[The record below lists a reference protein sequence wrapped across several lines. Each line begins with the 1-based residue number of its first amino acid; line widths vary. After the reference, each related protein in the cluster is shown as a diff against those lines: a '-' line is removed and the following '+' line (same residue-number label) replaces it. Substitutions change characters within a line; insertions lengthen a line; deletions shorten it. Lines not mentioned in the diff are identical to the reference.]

1 MLTKEAL
8 GERIKQ
14 LMKDK
19 CLTQKA
25 LSESIGITQAKL
37 SNYVNAKNYPPIDVL
52 AQLAENLQVSVDYL
66 VNGTVAVDSASEM
79 QYTFN
84 TCGDVARML
93 ISLFSVVDAHIYSQS
108 ETYEKTIQSPDMDIY
123 SRETHTLSRMRY
135 FITFGGSDEWNDV
148 ENALNGFLGEWTER
162 ENSVEKA
169 VKLLDRLDEKKKLGQ
184 EVRQL
189 LPSWKREQARAL
201 DSISLLDLNE
211 ESSFT
216 ELPDDDDF
224 TELPF

>member
-19 CLTQKA
+19 GLTQKA

-37 SNYVNAKNYPPIDVL
+37 SNYVNGKNYPPIDVL

-66 VNGTVAVDSASEM
+66 VNGTVTVDSASEM

-108 ETYEKTIQSPDMDIY
+108 ETYEKTIHYMDIY

-148 ENALNGFLGEWTER
+148 DDALNSFLGEWTAR
-162 ENSVEKA
+162 ENSIEEAVE
-169 VKLLDRLDEKKKLGQ
+169 LLDRLDDEKKLGQ

-216 ELPDDDDF
+216 ELPDDDG
-224 TELPF
+224 ELPF